1 MFFIIYFKSKLLVR
15 VRQLYQEW
23 QTVANK
29 RGEVTFLLAY
39 LVIDLLNLVGCNS
52 RPDYEAVF
60 GAQEGA
66 ELWKKETA

>member
-15 VRQLYQEW
+15 IRRLYQEW

-60 GAQEGA
+60 GFQEGGS
-66 ELWKKETA
+66 LWQKEHG

>member
-1 MFFIIYFKSKLLVR
+1 MFFIIYFKSKLVAR
-15 VRQLYQEW
+15 IRRLYQEW
-23 QTVANK
+23 GQVANK
-29 RGEVTFLLAY
+29 RGEVTFLLVY

-52 RPDYEAVF
+52 RPDFEAVF